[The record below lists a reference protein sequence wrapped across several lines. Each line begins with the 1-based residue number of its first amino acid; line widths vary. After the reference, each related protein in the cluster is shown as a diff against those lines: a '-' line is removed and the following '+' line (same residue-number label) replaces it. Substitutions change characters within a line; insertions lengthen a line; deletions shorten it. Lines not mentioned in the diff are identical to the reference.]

1 MTSEYLGTINLKTR
15 NSISQIFNPARYKK
29 TITRHILNMSTMPSI
44 SFISDSVLSS
54 VSVNEAFVLGLPSIT
69 LLDSGSVSSKLS
81 YFVPGNS
88 TSISSLLLYY
98 NLFKNSIYQ
107 GLYKE
112 RYLFFLAGLKN
123 KKIVTSNLQLFK
135 KNRKI
140 NFFKQYGLLISD
152 RLIQNLPLFQFYNT
166 LMKGSL
172 LYHTEFL
179 TKLVS
184 SLSTTFV
191 PLNDLSGAAK
201 LNDLKLNLSNIL
213 YLNTMISA
221 RAGNLKFDLLKD
233 FLLKFRTFFYQFQN
247 LENFNSLNFNF
258 DLLYRRS
265 VSLYLT
271 TNHLITNYNVGKYL
285 NKKILISSL
294 PVGFKNN
301 NLLFTRG
308 GPNKFNF
315 SNYYNFFRFHS
326 R

>member
-15 NSISQIFNPARYKK
+15 NSISQIFNPSRYKK

-123 KKIVTSNLQLFK
+123 KKIVTNNFQLFK
-135 KNRKI
+135 KNKKI
-140 NFFKQYGLLISD
+140 TFFKQNESLVSD
-152 RLIQNLPLFQFYNT
+152 RLIQNLPLFQFYNI
-166 LMKGSL
+166 LMKGAL

-179 TKLVS
+179 TKLVN
-184 SLSTTFV
+184 SLSATFLPV
-191 PLNDLSGAAK
+191 NYLSFAAK

-213 YLNTMISA
+213 YLNAMISA
-221 RAGNLKFDLLKD
+221 QASDLKFDLLDD

-265 VSLYLT
+265 ASLYLT

-285 NKKILISSL
+285 NKRFLIASL
-294 PVGFKNN
+294 PIDLKNN
-301 NLLFTRG
+301 NLVFTKG
-308 GPNKFNF
+308 GLNKFNF
-315 SNYYNFFRFHS
+315 SNYYNFFRFYS